1 MGEYRIVKALSGFYY
16 VETEN
21 GIVACRARG
30 RFRKEGLTPLVGDFV
45 TITTEAN
52 GKGMLESILPRQNAF
67 VRPAVAN
74 VGLLVVL
81 ASCAI
86 PETEPF
92 LIDRILA
99 VAAGQNV
106 PTLICVNKDDLVSGE
121 RLRRIYAHAGY
132 PVLCTSAQTG
142 EGIDA
147 LRKMIAG
154 KLAVFTGNSGVGK
167 SSILNALAPELA
179 LSVGEV
185 SQKLGRGRHTTRH
198 IELFRLGD
206 GYAADTPGFSSFDT
220 EQETPL
226 RKEKL
231 QYDFVDFA
239 PYLGKCRF
247 DDCAHLKEP
256 CCAVRAA
263 LAAGEIEQTRYDS
276 YVRLYEIAKEHKEWE
291 MK

>member
-106 PTLICVNKDDLVSGE
+106 PTLICVNKEDLVSGE

-147 LRKMIAG
+147 LREMIAG

-231 QYDFVDFA
+231 QYDFIDFA

>member
-142 EGIDA
+142 DGIDA
-147 LRKMIAG
+147 LREMIAG

>member
-1 MGEYRIVKALSGFYY
+1 MSEYRIVKALSGFYY

-30 RFRKEGLTPLVGDFV
+30 RFRKEGLTPLVGDYV
-45 TITTEAN
+45 TITTES
-52 GKGMLESILPRQNAF
+52 GGRGMIETILPRQNSF

-147 LRKMIAG
+147 LREMIAG

-167 SSILNALAPELA
+167 SSILNALAPELS

-231 QYDFVDFA
+231 QYDFIDFA